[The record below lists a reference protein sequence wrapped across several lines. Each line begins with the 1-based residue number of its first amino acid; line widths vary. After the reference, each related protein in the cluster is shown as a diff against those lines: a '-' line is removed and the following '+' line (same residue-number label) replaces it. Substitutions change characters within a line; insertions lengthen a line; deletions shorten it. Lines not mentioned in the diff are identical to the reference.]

1 MIRGVMTLRRN
12 SETAAGLPQG
22 RALLLW
28 GAATTVVAAVALAGC
43 GPTGPAAGG
52 AATPAVAAV
61 AAVSPTA
68 DPASPSVAAQVAAAT
83 ASATPKAAASAQ
95 PTKSKSHSGGG
106 SGGSGGFGSTRSGSG
121 SGVTVPVSADAPQA
135 VQAAFRQ
142 ARADGRNVLLD
153 FGSTT
158 CFACRTVHAL
168 YSDPSIKA
176 EISGHYH
183 LVEID
188 IDTNMSLL
196 QKYDSSG
203 SYGLPVLFVVSPSG
217 TIRVDTNK
225 TGHPQLNKSGFLNW
239 LTQWAK

>member
-1 MIRGVMTLRRN
+1 MTLRRN
-12 SETAAGLPQG
+12 FETAGRLPQG
-22 RALLLW
+22 RPLLLW
-28 GAATTVVAAVALAGC
+28 AAAMTAAATVTLSGC
-43 GPTGPAAGG
+43 GPTSPAAEGPT
-52 AATPAVAAV
+52 TPAVGAV

-68 DPASPSVAAQVAAAT
+68 EASSPSAAAVTPTPTT
-83 ASATPKAAASAQ
+83 ATSSKAAAGVKPAKAKAKAH
-95 PTKSKSHSGGG
+95 T
-106 SGGSGGFGSTRSGSG
+106 SGGSSSKGSG
-121 SGVTVPVSADAPQA
+121 SGATVPVSADAPQA
-135 VQAAFRQ
+135 VKAAFQQ

-176 EISGHYH
+176 EINAHYH

-188 IDTNMSLL
+188 IDSNMSLL
-196 QKYDSSG
+196 QKYDNSG
-203 SYGLPVLFVVSPSG
+203 SYGLPVLLVVSPSG
-217 TIRVDTNK
+217 TIKVDTNK